1 MTKWLCLLYRKASCR
16 SDLFGV
22 TAFLIMASVILLG
35 GAFVSTTASALSY
48 SHAVDVSFDFN
59 PTISVSLSSADL
71 IISELAPGS
80 VADSNTITVGVST
93 NASFGYTLSAN
104 VGNDT
109 RYDTRSLIRA
119 DEDTSEFASIA
130 TDAAMSTITTDNAW
144 GFSSKLTTDGAS
156 WANYSGL
163 PLYSDT
169 ENTKTI
175 LETSSPQDI
184 NTVDFK
190 IAAKAANTIVAGEYR
205 NVINFIAVA
214 KPEPAPTP
222 IECSNKAICYSINAL
237 DNAEGSMA
245 NQGSVNANAS
255 VTLRA
260 SNYSRSGYG
269 FAGWNTAPDY
279 SGVTY
284 GPNQTIQAPA
294 DMSHGLALYAVWVPS
309 KGLLQDWEGCVGLN
323 KGDVTALTDA
333 RDNDTYAVA
342 KLADGRCWMI
352 ENLRIDADATRTESQ
367 RNLAQGY
374 GGSFAGLADAEEPW
388 ARWVKNDNSLYFSG
402 TKEDGSTATID
413 IGTNNYPEIRFPRY
427 NNYNT
432 FNRADPMNSTD
443 ANIYSYGNYYT
454 WAAAIANTSV
464 ISDSSTGVT
473 ATAICPKGWRLPKGS
488 NSTNVANNEYWNLI
502 VNGIN
507 HGVAP
512 TLYLDSDT
520 NKLYPYYQAS
530 IDGSTVFD
538 VVRSYPNNFI
548 YSGIL
553 YNNNIGSRGYR
564 AYYWTSTPSLP
575 GAVYNLELAGSGV
588 VRPGTIGDVKGIG
601 GVIRCI
607 KDGS

>member
-374 GGSFAGLADAEEPW
+374 GGSFAGLADAEAPW
-388 ARWVKNDNSLYFSG
+388 VTNAINDNSLYFSG
-402 TKEDGSTATID
+402 TKEEGSTASID
-413 IGTNNYPEIRFPRY
+413 IGTDNSPNRRFPRY
-427 NNYNT
+427 NNSNT
-432 FNRADPMNSTD
+432 ASRVNPSSGTNAK
-443 ANIYSYGNYYT
+443 IYSYGNYYT
-454 WAAAIANTSV
+454 WAAAVANTSY
-464 ISDSSTGVT
+464 IPNNNFAVT
-473 ATAICPKGWRLPKGS
+473 NTALCPKGWRLPKGG
-488 NSTNVANNEYWNLI
+488 NSQGVMNSEYWNLI
-502 VNGIN
+502 VNGLNNGI
-507 HGVAP
+507 AP
-512 TLYLDSDT
+512 SNYQSGDT
-520 NKLYPYYQAS
+520 SKLYPYYVPSSGNQNVLDALKA
-530 IDGSTVFD
+530 
-538 VVRSYPNNFI
+538 YPNNFI
-548 YSGIL
+548 YSG
-553 YNNNIGSRGYR
+553 YVYSAGFENRGSVG
-564 AYYWTSTPSLP
+564 YYWTSTNATSTLSYAFWISNGAIHP
-575 GAVYNLELAGSGV
+575 GDA
-588 VRPGTIGDVKGIG
+588 RDVKYDGMT
-601 GVIRCI
+601 VRCI
-607 KDGS
+607 LD